1 MLVHDKGDKDI
12 LGFICDMCTTFT
24 SMDVIPNEHGEFR
37 YICPKC
43 GHHMKELP
51 EDKKEEAKMVNSYT
65 VDNAAKRL
73 NCSRTTITRAIY
85 DGRFQNCFTVTG
97 HTGRPA
103 WMIPSDQVEEWVTNG
118 GFLLPRNGNSKFLS
132 RKRVEEER
140 RKAIEEVTGVPS
152 STVGNS
158 DDIKLKAFEEFQ
170 KNVNGSL
177 NGGKVVERDKNGH
190 AIAGRYPWGKDA
202 RKVFDP
208 EVGKEVPVLD
218 LFGEKPLIDMHSDKD
233 PEDEFAKRAIKRVAK
248 QPKWTK
254 VLDRTET
261 IKEDTKM
268 ENLHGDTDGDNMI
281 APNDYVEKLSKECS
295 KIMAKPYK
303 AEPLP
308 DATQHITTDS
318 FVRTDGGFSITI
330 PTGMIEGIV
339 KQQVKEELG
348 QKLAQLRKAVDIL
361 NDELKTLEEAI
372 A

>member
-51 EDKKEEAKMVNSYT
+51 EDKKEETKMVNSYT

-152 STVGNS
+152 GTVGNS
-158 DDIKLKAFEEFQ
+158 DDLKLKAFEEFQ
-170 KNVNGSL
+170 KNVNG
-177 NGGKVVERDKNGH
+177 KVIERVPWNDDPAKMKAAIKVAEEKVNRELKDKGVVT
-190 AIAGRYPWGKDA
+190 YEDA
-202 RKVFDP
+202 CRMVFDP
-208 EVGKEVPVLD
+208 EAGKEVPVLN
-218 LFGEKPLIDMHSDKD
+218 LFDGKPE

-268 ENLHGDTDGDNMI
+268 EKLHGDTDGDE
-281 APNDYVEKLSKECS
+281 YLEKLSKDCV
-295 KIMAKPYK
+295 KLTTKPYK
-303 AEPLP
+303 PELPAE
-308 DATQHITTDS
+308 AQHISTES

-330 PTGMIEGIV
+330 PNEMIEGIV
-339 KQQVKEELG
+339 KQHVKEELG